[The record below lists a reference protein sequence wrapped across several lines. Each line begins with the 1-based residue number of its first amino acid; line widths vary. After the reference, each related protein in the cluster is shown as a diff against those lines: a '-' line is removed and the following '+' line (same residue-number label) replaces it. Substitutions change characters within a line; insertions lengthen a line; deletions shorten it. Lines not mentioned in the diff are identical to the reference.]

1 MILSELKIE
10 LFIVAIVLTFILVV
24 SFGSRAKVF
33 CQYLKYMT
41 GIKLTPREVKKVFRQ
56 GGKPGVRE
64 LFLDLLIRAD
74 LDDDAT
80 LAITPDSQAQKP
92 ISGMLKK

>member
-10 LFIVAIVLTFILVV
+10 LFVVAMVLTMILII

-41 GIKLTPREVKKVFRQ
+41 GINLTPREVKRVFNQ

-74 LDDDAT
+74 LEDDST
-80 LAITPDSQAQKP
+80 MTITPDSPAQKP
-92 ISGMLKK
+92 ISGMLNK